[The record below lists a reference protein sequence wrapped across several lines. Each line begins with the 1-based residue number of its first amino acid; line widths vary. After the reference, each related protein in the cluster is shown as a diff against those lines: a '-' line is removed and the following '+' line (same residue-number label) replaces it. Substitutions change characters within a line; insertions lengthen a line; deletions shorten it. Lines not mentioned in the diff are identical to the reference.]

1 MFYPCTRWR
10 HYLCVVAAFCV
21 LQVSADES
29 ELTEEELITAE
40 ALANQS
46 SVAPSPEL
54 KQAENID
61 LKDVV
66 KDTEVTPLP
75 RDLSVPDAPVEEL
88 EAAGESERVSGDTV
102 LPVTEAAED
111 TAPSDVANDD
121 PAGTTVVAANEQQPL
136 IMLDS
141 EVPPGTSTRLSWTPE
156 VSFMG
161 IAAPSAV
168 LVVHGAKPGPKVC
181 LTAAIHGDELNG
193 IEVIRHLL
201 YSIEPEALA
210 GTVIGIPIV
219 NLQGFRRS
227 SRYLPDR
234 RDLNRYFPG
243 NEYGSSASRI
253 AHSFFNRV
261 IRHCDM
267 LVDLH
272 TGSFHRTNLPQLRAN
287 LLLPEVA
294 ALAQKM
300 GSIVVVHSEGTQG
313 CLRRASVEAGIPAVT
328 LEAGQP
334 QQLQKSAVNHGIKS
348 VENLL
353 DSLSMLDRRPFWQ
366 FKSEP
371 VYYQSRWIRAT
382 SGGILFSD
390 VELGDIVKTGELLG
404 VITDPIT
411 NARQELLA
419 PFEGR
424 VIGMALN
431 QVMYPGFAAYHL
443 GLQAPVEKVAEDEH
457 HVTVPETED
466 ASPEPVEEIQ
476 METDEHDI
484 RLLEDS

>member
-1 MFYPCTRWR
+1 MFYPRIGWR
-10 HYLCVVAAFCV
+10 HCLYVVAAVCA

-29 ELTEEELITAE
+29 ELTEEELFAE
-40 ALANQS
+40 DALAD
-46 SVAPSPEL
+46 VAPVEPSPEL

-61 LKDVV
+61 LKKVV
-66 KDTEVTPLP
+66 ENAGVTPLP
-75 RDLSVPDAPVEEL
+75 RDLSASGSDKDEVATPGEGAQV
-88 EAAGESERVSGDTV
+88 AA
-102 LPVTEAAED
+102 LPVTEGAE
-111 TAPSDVANDD
+111 SSE
-121 PAGTTVVAANEQQPL
+121 AANTELGATEAVKKVQQPL

-168 LVVHGAKPGPKVC
+168 LVVHGSKPGPKVC
-181 LTAAIHGDELNG
+181 LTAAVHGDELNG
-193 IEVIRHLL
+193 IEVVRHIL
-201 YSIEPEALA
+201 YSIEPDDLA
-210 GTVIGIPIV
+210 GTVIGVPIV

-253 AHSFFNRV
+253 AYSFFNRV

-272 TGSFHRTNLPQLRAN
+272 TGSFHRTNLPQLRAD
-287 LLLPEVA
+287 LSRPEVA
-294 ALAQKM
+294 ALAQNM
-300 GSIVVVHSEGTQG
+300 GSIVVVHSEGTSG
-313 CLRRASVEAGIPAVT
+313 CLRRATVEAGIPAVT

-366 FKSEP
+366 LKSEP

-390 VELGDIVKTGELLG
+390 VELGALVKTGELLG

-443 GLQAPVEKVAEDEH
+443 GLQAPVAKVSDDEH
-457 HVTVPETED
+457 AGNAPEAED
-466 ASPEPVEEIQ
+466 ASPEPIEEIE
-476 METDEHDI
+476 METDEHDMRI
-484 RLLEDS
+484 LEDS